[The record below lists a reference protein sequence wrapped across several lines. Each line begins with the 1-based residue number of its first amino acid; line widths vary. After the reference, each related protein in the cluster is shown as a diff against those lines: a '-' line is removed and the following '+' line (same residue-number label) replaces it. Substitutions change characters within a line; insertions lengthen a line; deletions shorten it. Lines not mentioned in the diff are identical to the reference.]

1 MSDTQVLTLDQ
12 ILVGAHY
19 RLLPGAFVNSNLTD
33 DVPDLSGYVDEDFK
47 GGLPDV
53 RVRNIARSTGN
64 VTIARPD
71 GHIQVVHRSYL
82 APLDPVRPI
91 ETDEDALRRQ
101 MADNALLISQHF
113 YRAAREQ
120 NWCSGAEE
128 VIQQLNRELVGQQLI
143 EDRNDY
149 RLVVERRFRVSRQ
162 VRFTVWGQ
170 VSYEFTATDEE
181 EAVNKEWE
189 VSNAHFR
196 QAALEG
202 VRNGNWEVDDDSDAD
217 DNVEAELI

>member
-12 ILVGAHY
+12 ILVGEYY
-19 RLLPGAFVNSNLTD
+19 RLLPGAFVNNSTE
-33 DVPDLSGYVDEDFK
+33 DVPDLSGYVDQDFK
-47 GGLPDV
+47 GGLLDV

-82 APLDPVRPI
+82 APLDSVRPI
-91 ETDEDALRRQ
+91 ETDEDALRQQ

-149 RLVVERRFRVSRQ
+149 RLQVNRQFRVSRQ
-162 VRFTVWGQ
+162 MRFIVWGQ
-170 VSYEFTATDEE
+170 VEYEVTATDEE

-189 VSNAHFR
+189 VSNAQFR
-196 QAALEG
+196 QAALDG
-202 VRNGNWEVDDDSDAD
+202 VRNGNWEVDYDSDD
-217 DNVEAELI
+217 DDRAEAELI